1 MYLAGACVCVCVFK
15 YRSRG
20 ARRASRLFPLQQGVE
35 AALTALQMR
44 PRAAHALPPGF
55 RLILPLAST
64 CRARPPPWIQIDIA
78 TDVHCVRP
86 QPYRTTPLVL
96 PGAKVKKED
105 NVTECYLRHH
115 PNPMMRAPPGHG
127 GEWLPAD
134 VVMKQKV
141 SWAGHERWLWL
152 HQQQGV
158 VALTSE

>member
-1 MYLAGACVCVCVFK
+1 MGA
-15 YRSRG
+15 
-20 ARRASRLFPLQQGVE
+20 AH

-44 PRAAHALPPGF
+44 PRAAQAPPPGF
-55 RLILPLAST
+55 RLTLPFVDVPVP
-64 CRARPPPWIQIDIA
+64 RPPPYGFRFDFA
-78 TDVHCVRP
+78 TDVHCARP

-105 NVTECYLRHH
+105 SVTECYLRHH

-141 SWAGHERWLWL
+141 STAHE
-152 HQQQGV
+152 Q
-158 VALTSE
+158 